1 MATQDE
7 ISALEL
13 IRQYLLDEFS
23 PVRTTFQ
30 SHSNS
35 SSRTE
40 SCSSQITISS
50 DYSDSIQFNQTNFF
64 ESELEPQVVNLTT
77 PRPLDSS
84 PQSTRPSMNLDLAP
98 VRKLESSVQKCNKD
112 EKRHYRGVRQ
122 RPWGKYAAEIRDPN
136 RRGSRVWLG
145 TFDTAIEAARA
156 YDKAAFQ
163 MRGSKAI
170 VNFPLEKA
178 VKKERLLL
186 SDQSVNDQMA
196 CPVTPSDWSAVCD
209 ENVEELLSFL
219 PLSPLSPHR
228 AMGYSILRNPDLK
241 SLRRWWPAEPE
252 TRTVAVG
259 ESLSGGRCVNG
270 GGREFRE

>member
-13 IRQYLLDEFS
+13 IRQHLLDEFP
-23 PVRTTFQ
+23 PVHTTSQ
-30 SHSNS
+30 SHSS
-35 SSRTE
+35 SCSRTE
-40 SCSSQITISS
+40 SRSSQITISS

-64 ESELEPQVVNLTT
+64 ESQLEPQAINLT
-77 PRPLDSS
+77 PLDSC
-84 PQSTRPSMNLDLAP
+84 PQSSFRDRRQSINLDLAP
-98 VRKLESSVQKCNKD
+98 VTKFDFSVQKD
-112 EKRHYRGVRQ
+112 EKKHYRGVRQ

-170 VNFPLEKA
+170 VNFPLEVANLSDKSTAVDGGRKRGRGKGDEVVEQKA
-178 VKKERLLL
+178 VKKERLLV

-209 ENVEELLSFL
+209 ENVEELFSFL
-219 PLSPLSPHR
+219 PLLPLSPH
-228 AMGYSILRNPDLK
+228 MVIGYSQ
-241 SLRRWWPAEPE
+241 
-252 TRTVAVG
+252 VV
-259 ESLSGGRCVNG
+259 VV
-270 GGREFRE
+270 